1 MEKKNSKKTTVI
13 LLLVI
18 TILIFSIFYI
28 SFMLNQGGS
37 EITTSPTA
45 PKKIKAANV
54 TYQKLLAVN
63 RTVSE
68 EIPTEIPV
76 TSEPSPTITPS
87 PTEIILAYQNPTI
100 TTTTD
105 NSQETISPTRVE
117 ALPESGFINNA
128 LIIFAASSLL
138 IFISFIF

>member
-37 EITTSPTA
+37 EITTSPTV

-63 RTVSE
+63 RTVPE

-87 PTEIILAYQNPTI
+87 PTEIVLAYQNPTI
-100 TTTTD
+100 TTD
-105 NSQETISPTRVE
+105 NSIETISPTRVE